1 MKTIEVV
8 FHSKH
13 VDNPKTQ
20 QVKFTQ
26 IPNVGEEVY
35 FGDSRY
41 VVKYRAWDV
50 IDGELV
56 CTSIILE

>member
-20 QVKFTQ
+20 QVKFKD
-26 IPNVGEEVY
+26 IPLVGEQVY
-35 FGDSRY
+35 FGDVGY
-41 VVKYRAWDV
+41 TVKYRAWDI
-50 IDGELV
+50 IDNELV
-56 CTSIILE
+56 C